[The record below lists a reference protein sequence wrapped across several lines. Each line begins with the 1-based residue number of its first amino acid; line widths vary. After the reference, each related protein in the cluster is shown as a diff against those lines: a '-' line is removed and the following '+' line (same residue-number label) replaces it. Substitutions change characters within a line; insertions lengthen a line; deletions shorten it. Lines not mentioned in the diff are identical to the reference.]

1 MTRAIILHS
10 DPVIRA
16 AIAAAADYQGFGAL
30 FADAVDDL
38 FALAGRSEPLCI
50 IADAR
55 AASPLLCDIGRLPP
69 VILLSSDPDVREAV
83 TAIKS
88 GASDYL
94 AWPCEPLELVA
105 AIERAV
111 AEDSRWEHSPRAA
124 CPILGDS
131 PTMRGLL
138 ATIERIGPSDT
149 TVLITGETGT
159 GKTLIANALHAASPR
174 AAAPFI
180 TLNCGSLPPGMIE
193 TDLFGYGGADETSAR
208 SRPGLLEA
216 ADGGTLF
223 LDDIDELEPQAQTRL
238 LRVLESGEIRRIGSS
253 VCRPVNIRLVTS
265 TQRDLPQL
273 VARRDF
279 REDLYL
285 RLSVVRV
292 DVPPLRQRPED
303 ILLLADSVLARL
315 ALRLGRAPSQLD
327 GEARK
332 ALLGYHW
339 PGNVRELESAI
350 ERALVLSDSP
360 VIPAHLLALSAP
372 SGFGVGTL
380 PAARSGPST
389 SAVSATQTTIEDYFV
404 SFVLTYQDQL
414 SETELASRLGI
425 SRKSL
430 WERRQRLN
438 IPRRRLPS
446 RLAAVGNNPL
456 QDA

>member
-1 MTRAIILHS
+1 MTKAIILHS
-10 DPVIRA
+10 DPVIRT
-16 AIAAAADYQGFGAL
+16 AIASAADYQGITAL
-30 FADAVDDL
+30 VAGSIDDI
-38 FALAGRSEPLCI
+38 FALGPPSEPVCI

-55 AASPLLCDIGRLPP
+55 ADNDLLPELHRLPP
-69 VILLSSDPDVREAV
+69 VIFLSSDPELRAAV
-83 TAIKS
+83 TAIKA

-94 AWPCEPLELVA
+94 SWPCEPLELIA
-105 AIERAV
+105 AIERSL
-111 AEDSRWEHSPRAA
+111 AERSRWDNSPRAA

-138 ATIERIGPSDT
+138 DTIQRIGPSAA
-149 TVLITGETGT
+149 TVLISGESGT

-174 AAAPFI
+174 AAAPLI

-193 TDLFGYGGADETSAR
+193 TELFGYGSADETHAR

-223 LDDIDELEPQAQTRL
+223 LDDIDELELQTQTRL
-238 LRVLESGEIRRIGSS
+238 LRVLESGELRRIGSS
-253 VCRPVNIRLVTS
+253 ICRPVSIRLITS
-265 TQRDLPQL
+265 TQRDLPLL
-273 VARRDF
+273 VARRSF

-285 RLSVVRV
+285 RLSVVKIS
-292 DVPPLRQRPED
+292 VPPLRQRPED
-303 ILLLADSVLARL
+303 ILLLAESVLARL
-315 ALRLGRAPSQLD
+315 SMRLGREPSRLD

-360 VIPAHLLALSAP
+360 VIPAHLLSLNSAE
-372 SGFGVGTL
+372 GFPPAAT
-380 PAARSGPST
+380 PAARLA
-389 SAVSATQTTIEDYFV
+389 SAAPAVNATQTTIEDYFV
-404 SFVLTYQDQL
+404 SFVLTYQDQF

-438 IPRRRLPS
+438 IPRSRLPS
-446 RLAAVGNNPL
+446 RLTPLGNNPL
-456 QDA
+456 REA